1 MCVNVCVCA
10 CVCISVLV
18 PGEYK
23 CVCVYWCVCVCV
35 CARVRVSVCVIV
47 VCMHA
52 CFCLG
57 ACLRMCE
64 LVYLTCKCKLQHG
77 STARSTTPQTLKKGS
92 FSAQASSTCAFCDR
106 DEAAHRAL
114 I

>member
-1 MCVNVCVCA
+1 MYVCVHVCVLVYLCLVSISVCVCIG
-10 CVCISVLV
+10 V
-18 PGEYK
+18 
-23 CVCVYWCVCVCV
+23 CVCVCV